1 MRLTVKL
8 SLAASQMEVMR
19 GEFLLYG
26 ALKNL
31 RGGGVDTQK
40 AYLGIK
46 QIHTAWISKN
56 TLINTTNINTDACSL
71 KQETKKSIKNLTK
84 TTEVCNFTE

>member
-31 RGGGVDTQK
+31 QGGGGVDTQK
-40 AYLGIK
+40 AYLGTKRIYK
-46 QIHTAWISKN
+46 VWI
-56 TLINTTNINTDACSL
+56 
-71 KQETKKSIKNLTK
+71 
-84 TTEVCNFTE
+84 